1 MRRTAILLIAL
12 LGHLSLFAD
21 SQSDSIRAQLP
32 QLEGEGLAN
41 AYVDLY
47 LYYYAQGEI
56 DSALTTLDDLIA
68 FRQKQGDIEKEGNAR
83 WSRVAVLNNSARFA
97 ELAVEAERQMEWF
110 KSHGIWERYYQVW
123 QRKCSA
129 LHDMDK
135 VQTSLREAQLMR
147 EDALKRGNSTGS
159 AMAYKQMG
167 IIYYDVHQYEQAD
180 EAFRQS
186 ISLLL
191 QHNDSS
197 GVASGL
203 YDFRCKALDMKKD
216 YQQELAVSDEWLD
229 YLAVVVKKH
238 GEKMT
243 SGPYCSAY
251 LTRATALLGLGRLDE
266 ADQNLAKAE
275 TYNDLYPTAL
285 AAYYIC
291 CLRAD
296 LALARDDVAQA
307 QAYVDSLSNM
317 NETFDDKVSM
327 LKVKTYVRSGRAADA
342 IGIYEKLLVEKDS
355 IFSREMRMQ
364 LDELNTLFHVDEL
377 KMQNS
382 LERSR
387 YLLGIAV
394 LALLVVLALMLYFYS
409 RYRAGKRLEREH
421 QLLLESNEK
430 LERGYEEL
438 QAANARAEES
448 QRMKA
453 EFIKNISH
461 EIRTP
466 LNILNGFTQI
476 VAMPGVTLSEEEM
489 VNAQKEISENSNRI
503 TRLVNKML
511 ELSEA
516 SSTLTIE
523 RTDDASV
530 EQIAAT
536 AADMAMVERAG
547 GPVAFEMHIPDGVG
561 QTMLRTNLHYAS
573 RVLELLLGNAMKFT
587 HEGRVTLS
595 AALTSDGRQV
605 AFAVEDTGIGIP
617 PEEAEHIFQEF
628 VQLDSFAD
636 GTGIGLTVARTMA
649 RRMNGDLTLDTT
661 YTGGARFVFTLP
673 A

>member
-1 MRRTAILLIAL
+1 
-12 LGHLSLFAD
+12 
-21 SQSDSIRAQLP
+21 
-32 QLEGEGLAN
+32 
-41 AYVDLY
+41 
-47 LYYYAQGEI
+47 
-56 DSALTTLDDLIA
+56 
-68 FRQKQGDIEKEGNAR
+68 
-83 WSRVAVLNNSARFA
+83 
-97 ELAVEAERQMEWF
+97 
-110 KSHGIWERYYQVW
+110 
-123 QRKCSA
+123 
-129 LHDMDK
+129 
-135 VQTSLREAQLMR
+135 
-147 EDALKRGNSTGS
+147 
-159 AMAYKQMG
+159 
-167 IIYYDVHQYEQAD
+167 
-180 EAFRQS
+180 
-186 ISLLL
+186 
-191 QHNDSS
+191 
-197 GVASGL
+197 
-203 YDFRCKALDMKKD
+203 
-216 YQQELAVSDEWLD
+216 
-229 YLAVVVKKH
+229 
-238 GEKMT
+238 
-243 SGPYCSAY
+243 
-251 LTRATALLGLGRLDE
+251 
-266 ADQNLAKAE
+266 
-275 TYNDLYPTAL
+275 
-285 AAYYIC
+285 
-291 CLRAD
+291 
-296 LALARDDVAQA
+296 
-307 QAYVDSLSNM
+307 M
-317 NETFDDKVSM
+317 NETFDDKMSM
-327 LKVKTYVRSGRAADA
+327 LKVKTYVRSGRATDA
-342 IGIYEKLLVEKDS
+342 IGIYEKLLLEKDS

-448 QRMKA
+448 SRMKA

-476 VAMPGVTLSEEEM
+476 VAMPGVSLSEEEM
-489 VNAQKEISENSNRI
+489 SNAQKEISENSNRI
-503 TRLVNKML
+503 TQLVNKML

-516 SSTLTIE
+516 SSTLIIE

-530 EQIAAT
+530 EQIAAM
-536 AADMAMVERAG
+536 AADMAMVEQVS
-547 GPVAFEMHIPDGVG
+547 GPVAFETQIPDGVG

-587 HEGRVTLS
+587 REGRVTLS
-595 AALTSDGRQV
+595 AALTPDGRQV

-673 A
+673 V